1 MLIKFILAQIVVKIL
16 LVLVKT
22 KRLKRIAGKSAKKI
36 VLLAIQNKIMNNIV
50 AIVGRPNVGK
60 STFFNRLI
68 QRREAIVDSVS
79 GVTRDRNYGKS
90 EWNGKEFS
98 VIDTG
103 GYVKGSDDVFEGE
116 IRRQVELDIDEA
128 DAIVFVVDVEEGI
141 TPMDD
146 EVAKLLRK
154 VKKPVILVVNKVDNA
169 MREKDAVEFYN
180 LGLGD
185 YFTISGMSGSGTGEL
200 LDKLVEV
207 LPEMPEV
214 TEEVEALPRFCVVGR
229 PNAGKSSFINAL
241 IGEDRFVVTDIAGT
255 TRDAIDTKYNR
266 FGFEFNLVDTAG
278 IRRKA
283 KVKEDLEFYS
293 VMRSVRAIEHSDV
306 CLLVID
312 ATRGFEGQDQSI
324 FWLAEKNRKGIVI
337 LVNKWDLVEKDT
349 MSTRDYE
356 RKIREE
362 IAPFTDVPILF
373 VSALTKQRL
382 LKALETAVEV
392 FENRKQRISTSKFN
406 ELMLPIIEA
415 TPPPALKG
423 KYIKIKYCMQLPTP
437 TPQFVFFANL
447 PQYVKDPYKRFIENK
462 LREHYNFSGVP
473 IDIYFRQK

>member
-1 MLIKFILAQIVVKIL
+1 
-16 LVLVKT
+16 
-22 KRLKRIAGKSAKKI
+22 
-36 VLLAIQNKIMNNIV
+36 MNNIV

-60 STFFNRLI
+60 STLFNRLI
-68 QRREAIVDSVS
+68 KRREAIVDAVS

-103 GYVKGSDDVFEGE
+103 GYIKGSEDIFEGE
-116 IRRQVELDIDEA
+116 IRKQVELAIDEA
-128 DAIVFVVDVEEGI
+128 DVILFVVDVEEGI

-154 VKKPVILVVNKVDNA
+154 VTKPVLLVVNKVDNA
-169 MREKDAVEFYN
+169 MREKDALEFYN

-185 YFTISGMSGSGTGEL
+185 YYTISGTSGSGTGDL
-200 LDKLVEV
+200 LDQMIAVF
-207 LPEMPEV
+207 PEKPEPV
-214 TEEVEALPRFCVVGR
+214 QEEVELPRFAVVGR

-241 IGEDRFVVTDIAGT
+241 IGEDRYIVTDIAGT
-255 TRDAIDTKYNR
+255 TRDAIDTRYNR

-293 VMRSVRAIEHSDV
+293 VMRSVRAIEHADV
-306 CLLVID
+306 CILMID

-324 FWLAEKNRKGIVI
+324 FWLAAKNRKGIII

-356 RKIREE
+356 AKIRKE
-362 IAPFTDVPILF
+362 IEPFTDVKILF

-382 LKALETAVEV
+382 LKALEETVKV

-406 ELMLPIIEA
+406 EYMLKLIEA
-415 TPPPALKG
+415 FPPPALKG
-423 KYIKIKYCMQLPTP
+423 KYVKIKYCMQLPTP

-447 PQYVKDPYKRFIENK
+447 PQYVKDPYKRFLENK
-462 LREHYNFSGVP
+462 IRENWDFSGVP
-473 IDIYFRQK
+473 IDIYIREK

>member
-1 MLIKFILAQIVVKIL
+1 
-16 LVLVKT
+16 
-22 KRLKRIAGKSAKKI
+22 
-36 VLLAIQNKIMNNIV
+36 MNNIV

-60 STFFNRLI
+60 STLFNRLI

-103 GYVKGSDDVFEGE
+103 GYIRGSDDIFEGE
-116 IRRQVELDIDEA
+116 IRKQVELAIDES
-128 DAIVFVVDVEEGI
+128 DVIIFVVDVEEGI

-146 EVAKLLRK
+146 AVAKMLRK
-154 VKKPVILVVNKVDNA
+154 VTKPVLLAVNKVDNA

-180 LGLGD
+180 LGLGE
-185 YFTISGMSGSGTGEL
+185 YYTFASISGSGTGDL
-200 LDKLVEV
+200 LDALIDAFPIKP
-207 LPEMPEV
+207 LP
-214 TEEVEALPRFCVVGR
+214 TQEEIVLPRFAVVGR

-241 IGEDRFVVTDIAGT
+241 IGKERFMVTDIAGT
-255 TRDAIDTKYNR
+255 TRDSIDTKYDR

-293 VMRSVRAIEHSDV
+293 VMRSVRAIEHADV
-306 CLLVID
+306 CILIID

-324 FWLAEKNRKGIVI
+324 FWLAEKNRKGVVI

-356 RKIREE
+356 AKIREE
-362 IAPFTDVPILF
+362 LMPLVDVPILF

-382 LKALETAVEV
+382 LKALEATVQV
-392 FENRKQRISTSKFN
+392 YENRQQRISTSKFN
-406 ELMLPIIEA
+406 EYMLKIIENH
-415 TPPPALKG
+415 PPPALKG
-423 KYIKIKYCMQLPTP
+423 KFVKIKYCMQLPTP

-447 PQYVKDPYKRFIENK
+447 PQYVKDAYKRFLENK
-462 LREHYNFSGVP
+462 IRENWDFEGVP
-473 IDIYFRQK
+473 IDIYIREK

>member
-1 MLIKFILAQIVVKIL
+1 
-16 LVLVKT
+16 
-22 KRLKRIAGKSAKKI
+22 
-36 VLLAIQNKIMNNIV
+36 MNNIV

-103 GYVKGSDDVFEGE
+103 GYIKGSEDVFEAE
-116 IRRQVELDIDEA
+116 IRRQVELAIDEA
-128 DAIVFVVDVEEGI
+128 DIIVFVVDVEEGI

-154 VKKPVILVVNKVDNA
+154 VTKPVLLAVNKVDNS

-180 LGLGD
+180 LGLGE
-185 YFTISGMSGSGTGEL
+185 YYTIAGMSGSGTGEL
-200 LDKLVEV
+200 LDALVD
-207 LPEMPEV
+207 LMPEAV
-214 TEEVEALPRFCVVGR
+214 APDENEVALPRFAVVGR

-241 IGEDRFVVTDIAGT
+241 IGEDRYIVTDIAGT

-266 FGFEFNLVDTAG
+266 FGFEFNLIDTAG

-293 VMRSVRAIEHSDV
+293 VMRSVRAIEHSDI
-306 CLLVID
+306 CILVID

-324 FWLAEKNRKGIVI
+324 FWLAEKNRKGVVI

-362 IAPFTDVPILF
+362 LQPFTDVPILF

-406 ELMLPIIEA
+406 ETMLPIIENQ
-415 TPPPALKG
+415 PPPALKG
-423 KYIKIKYCMQLPTP
+423 KYVKIKFCMQLPTP
-437 TPQFVFFANL
+437 TPQFVFFCNL
-447 PQYVKDPYKRFIENK
+447 PQYVKEPYKRFLENK
-462 LREHYNFSGVP
+462 MREIYNFEGVP

>member
-1 MLIKFILAQIVVKIL
+1 M
-16 LVLVKT
+16 
-22 KRLKRIAGKSAKKI
+22 S
-36 VLLAIQNKIMNNIV
+36 NII

-60 STFFNRLI
+60 STFFNRLV

-103 GYVKGSDDVFEGE
+103 GYIKGSEDVFEAE
-116 IRRQVELDIDEA
+116 IRRQVELAIDEA

-141 TPMDD
+141 TPMDA

-154 VKKPVILVVNKVDNA
+154 VTKPIIVAVNKVDNA
-169 MREKDAVEFYN
+169 KRENDALEFYN
-180 LGLGD
+180 LGLGE
-185 YFTISGMSGSGTGEL
+185 YITFSAMSGSGTGEL
-200 LDKLVEV
+200 LDKVVEV
-207 LPEMPEV
+207 LPELPPVDENPE
-214 TEEVEALPRFCVVGR
+214 ELPRFAVVGR

-241 IGEDRFVVTDIAGT
+241 IGEERFVVTDIAGT

-293 VMRSVRAIEHSDV
+293 VMRSVRAIEHADV
-306 CLLVID
+306 CILVID

-349 MSTRDYE
+349 MTTVEYE

-382 LKALETAVEV
+382 LKALETAVHVYESRK
-392 FENRKQRISTSKFN
+392 NRIPTSKFN
-406 ELMLPIIEA
+406 EVMLPIIERN
-415 TPPPALKG
+415 PPPALKG
-423 KYIKIKYCMQLPTP
+423 KYVKIKYCMQLPTAI
-437 TPQFVFFANL
+437 PQFVFFANL
-447 PQYVKDPYKRFIENK
+447 PQYVKDPYKRFLENK
-462 LREHYNFSGVP
+462 LREIYDFQGVP